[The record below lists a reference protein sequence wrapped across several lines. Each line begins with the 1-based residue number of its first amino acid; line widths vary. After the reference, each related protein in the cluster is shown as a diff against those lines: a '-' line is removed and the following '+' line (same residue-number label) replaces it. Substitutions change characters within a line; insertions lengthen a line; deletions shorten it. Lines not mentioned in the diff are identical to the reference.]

1 VDLAVQGL
9 VCLPQE
15 IRKYTGYILKMS
27 EERWCNGVC
36 SYNTMQK
43 FLLLKELQ
51 RLYTEAKADKYIC
64 DTNVREG
71 LPIKNRFIMF
81 EDRVEVELTG
91 GKTLIGQPLHC

>member
-1 VDLAVQGL
+1 MVYVAIIQ
-9 VCLPQE
+9 C
-15 IRKYTGYILKMS
+15 KNFY
-27 EERWCNGVC
+27 C
-36 SYNTMQK
+36 SKSFN
-43 FLLLKELQ
+43 
-51 RLYTEAKADKYIC
+51 TEAKADKYIC